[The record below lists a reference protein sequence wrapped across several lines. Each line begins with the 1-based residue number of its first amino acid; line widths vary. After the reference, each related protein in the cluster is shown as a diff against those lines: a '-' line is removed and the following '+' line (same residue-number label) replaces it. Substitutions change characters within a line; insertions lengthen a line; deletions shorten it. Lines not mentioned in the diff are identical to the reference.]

1 MLRLFGAQS
10 TAVGKT
16 VENFPPQWR
25 AAAQWKSRGA
35 ETLVALQAQ
44 SPSGLKK
51 AAQALRQAFSADLY
65 GAGETTLPAAVV
77 EALERHDKL
86 FICADAAAGAL
97 LEARLENLPG
107 AEKVF
112 DFGAVSYANP
122 KTGPL
127 IEKRARARLPKDC
140 TDPLRQAL
148 ARAQAARRV
157 VGADLSA
164 ACAERDIALSVHA
177 PYYIS
182 MSSLEEDKR
191 LHRIDYL
198 LQSCALVKALG
209 GRRVIFHAG
218 SCGKQ
223 SREAALEKA
232 LDTMRRAVQ
241 AVDEAGYGDCILC
254 PETMGKVNQLGTL
267 DEVLALCSVDERMI
281 PCVDFGHLYA
291 RSQGTGLNDETAP
304 ADYAAILD
312 AIAAALPGER
322 AKKFHAHFS
331 RIAYTKGGEK
341 CHLTFADT
349 EYGPPHA
356 PLLALLKE
364 RGLTPTI
371 ICESAGTQ
379 AEDAAE
385 LAKTYAAL

>member
-1 MLRLFGAQS
+1 MTQQQETGCVLRLFGAQS

-86 FICADAAAGAL
+86 LICADAAAGAL

-164 ACAERDIALSVHA
+164 ACAERESDCVLVLSCRKGCFLRTV
-177 PYYIS
+177 PRGRTLPSGCWIS
-182 MSSLEEDKR
+182 SGARRQTSLR
-191 LHRIDYL
+191 LRGQASCL
-198 LQSCALVKALG
+198 PAGLQ
-209 GRRVIFHAG
+209 RRVF
-218 SCGKQ
+218 
-223 SREAALEKA
+223 
-232 LDTMRRAVQ
+232 
-241 AVDEAGYGDCILC
+241 C
-254 PETMGKVNQLGTL
+254 PAPSPSG
-267 DEVLALCSVDERMI
+267 I
-281 PCVDFGHLYA
+281 PC
-291 RSQGTGLNDETAP
+291 
-304 ADYAAILD
+304 
-312 AIAAALPGER
+312 
-322 AKKFHAHFS
+322 
-331 RIAYTKGGEK
+331 
-341 CHLTFADT
+341 
-349 EYGPPHA
+349 
-356 PLLALLKE
+356 
-364 RGLTPTI
+364 
-371 ICESAGTQ
+371 AGC
-379 AEDAAE
+379 A
-385 LAKTYAAL
+385 

>member
-10 TAVGKT
+10 TSVGKT

-86 FICADAAAGAL
+86 LICADAAAGAL
-97 LEARLENLPG
+97 LEARLENRLG

-112 DFGAVSYANP
+112 DFVAVSYANP

-164 ACAERDIALSVHA
+164 ACAERESDCVLVLSCRKGCFCA
-177 PYYIS
+177 PSRRGRTPLSGCWIS
-182 MSSLEEDKR
+182 SGARRQTSLR
-191 LHRIDYL
+191 LREQASCL
-198 LQSCALVKALG
+198 PAGLQ
-209 GRRVIFHAG
+209 RRMF
-218 SCGKQ
+218 
-223 SREAALEKA
+223 
-232 LDTMRRAVQ
+232 
-241 AVDEAGYGDCILC
+241 C
-254 PETMGKVNQLGTL
+254 PAPSPSG
-267 DEVLALCSVDERMI
+267 I
-281 PCVDFGHLYA
+281 PC
-291 RSQGTGLNDETAP
+291 
-304 ADYAAILD
+304 
-312 AIAAALPGER
+312 
-322 AKKFHAHFS
+322 
-331 RIAYTKGGEK
+331 
-341 CHLTFADT
+341 
-349 EYGPPHA
+349 
-356 PLLALLKE
+356 
-364 RGLTPTI
+364 
-371 ICESAGTQ
+371 AGC
-379 AEDAAE
+379 A
-385 LAKTYAAL
+385 